1 MAYTGNP
8 YEVVSELERF
18 GVEKVRELLSTRELG
33 DPGSMTRLI
42 AEDWLSR
49 KDALRSSERANDAL
63 SIARFAN
70 KIAIAAIILSAS
82 AVIIQ
87 IIQSCSKP

>member
-8 YEVVSELERF
+8 YEVVSELERL
-18 GVEKVRELLSTRELG
+18 GVEQVRKLLSTREFG
-33 DPGSMTRLI
+33 DPESMTRLI

-49 KDALRSSERANDAL
+49 KDALRSSERADTAL

-70 KIAIAAIILSAS
+70 KIAIAAIILSVS
-82 AVIIQ
+82 AIIIQ
-87 IIQSCSKP
+87 IIQWYSKP